1 MAVSQIE
8 KELRH
13 RYNHIKWRCYSPNC
27 HYYDRYGGRGIKM
40 CDEWLNDFYSFMN
53 WALSNG
59 YKKELAI
66 DRIDN
71 NGDYSP
77 DNCRFVT
84 AAENNQNRRS
94 SKFFTYNGKTQ
105 NLMQWCIELG
115 LDYNMVLMR
124 IHRGWDFEKAIT
136 TKKRQRDTSSII
148 GEKFGRLTVL
158 EYLGNDKR
166 RNSQFLCQC
175 ECGNKVV
182 VGYGKL
188 SSGWTKSCGC
198 LQKEVASENIK
209 KSKSYQKHIE
219 KSLSKNSKFSLSS
232 TDI

>member
-13 RYNHIKWRCYSPNC
+13 RYHHIKSRCYNVNDKR
-27 HYYDRYGGRGIKM
+27 YDRYGGRGIKM
-40 CDEWLNDFYSFMN
+40 CDEWLNDFYLFMS
-53 WALSNG
+53 WALENG

-71 NGDYSP
+71 DGDYSP
-77 DNCRFVT
+77 DNCHFVT
-84 AAENNQNRRS
+84 VAENNQNRCS

-105 NLMQWCIELG
+105 NLMQWCLELN
-115 LDYNMVLMR
+115 LDYNTILMR
-124 IHRGWDFEKAIT
+124 IRRGWDFEKAIT
-136 TKKRQRDTSSII
+136 TKTRKRDTSSMI

-158 EYLGNDKR
+158 EYVGNDKR

-175 ECGNKVV
+175 DCGNKVV

-188 SSGWTKSCGC
+188 SSGWTRSCGC
-198 LQKEVASENIK
+198 LQKEVAGDNIK
-209 KSKSYQKHIE
+209 NSPSHKKHRE
-219 KSLSKNSKFSLSS
+219 KSL
-232 TDI
+232 T